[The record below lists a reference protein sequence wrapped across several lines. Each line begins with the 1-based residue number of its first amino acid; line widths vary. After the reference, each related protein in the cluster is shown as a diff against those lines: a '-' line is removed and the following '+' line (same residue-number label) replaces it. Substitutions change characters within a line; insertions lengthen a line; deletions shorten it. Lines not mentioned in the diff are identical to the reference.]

1 MTQEWTIDSPRVLDI
16 GGEGERV
23 GRLSVAVV
31 GGHVD
36 VVTHT
41 DSPTARVEVTAIR
54 GTPLRVVWDGS
65 LLKITHGVEAD
76 TILGKL
82 RQGVDWL
89 DRNRVTLSLS
99 VPEEA
104 ATSVSTVSASS
115 LLAGLR
121 AGARVNTVTGAMTL
135 DDVVGPVDV
144 NTVSG
149 EVECGNLHGLL
160 KVNSVSG
167 AVTAQHSELAEVGIH
182 TVSGDVTLDLT
193 NGAATISSS
202 SVSGDVTVRAPH
214 AGYDVKAS
222 TATGSVVIDGL
233 TIDRTSRRN
242 GGRLQHGD
250 GGLRLTANA
259 VSGDVVVLQP
269 GGAGSGGTPE
279 QGVGA

>member
-1 MTQEWTIDSPRVLDI
+1 MAQEWTLDSPRVLDI

-23 GRLSVAVV
+23 SRLSVAVV
-31 GGHVD
+31 GGQVD

-41 DSPTARVEVTAIR
+41 DSPTARLEVSAIR

-65 LLKITHGVEAD
+65 LLKITHGVEGD

-82 RQGVDWL
+82 RQSVEWF

-104 ATSVSTVSASS
+104 VTSVSTVSASG

-121 AGARVNTVTGAMTL
+121 AGAKVNTVSGTMTL
-135 DDVVGPVDV
+135 DDVTGPVDV

-167 AVTAQHSELAEVGIH
+167 AVTARHSDLEEVGIH

-193 NGAATISSS
+193 NAGPTISSS

-214 AGYDVKAS
+214 HGYDVKAS

-233 TIDRTSRRN
+233 TIDRNSRRN
-242 GGRLQHGD
+242 GGRLTAGD
-250 GGLRLTANA
+250 GGLRLKANA

-269 GGAGSGGTPE
+269 SGAGPDT
-279 QGVGA
+279 GAGADA